1 MYKVIKY
8 NAPINTNKL
17 NKQSKETIAMKI
29 TTETTLNNFEFWSGA
44 KHNASLLTSDQLDAI
59 ESTLE
64 ELYPEGMSD
73 TELND
78 LFWHE
83 FDTVL
88 NWIDTDCET
97 LTESN

>member
-1 MYKVIKY
+1 
-8 NAPINTNKL
+8 
-17 NKQSKETIAMKI
+17 MKI
-29 TTETTLNNFEFWSGA
+29 TTETSLNNFEFWSSA
-44 KHNASLLTSDQLDAI
+44 EHNANLLTSTQLDYI
-59 ESTLE
+59 ERVLDE
-64 ELYPEGMSD
+64 VYPDGIDE

-88 NWIDTDCET
+88 SWIGTDYET